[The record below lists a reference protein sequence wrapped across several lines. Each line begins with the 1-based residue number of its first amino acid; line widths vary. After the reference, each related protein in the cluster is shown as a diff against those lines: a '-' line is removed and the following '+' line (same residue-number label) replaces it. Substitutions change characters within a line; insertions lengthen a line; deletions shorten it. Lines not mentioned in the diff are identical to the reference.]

1 MSSPMEAVM
10 KLCVV
15 GGGKMAEAL
24 VGGLVATGWAEPAE
38 IGIIE
43 IAEERRSQL
52 LETFPGVWVAGDCAE
67 AARRPEFDVSDVLV
81 AVKPQHV
88 AEVAGELGAAGT
100 TRALSIAAGVRIG
113 ALLDGFGHEARI
125 IRAMPNTPA
134 LVGTGAAAIAA
145 SATAGDGD
153 LAWASGILSAVG
165 TVTVVDEVELDAVT
179 GLSGSGPAY
188 VFLLAEAMIAAGVAQ
203 GLAPDVADALA
214 RQTVLG
220 AATLLASSSDD
231 PARLRANVT
240 SPGGTTAAAIA
251 VMQERG
257 LEAIVQD
264 AIAAA
269 TARSVE
275 LGG

>member
-1 MSSPMEAVM
+1 M
-10 KLCVV
+10 KLCVA

-24 VGGLVATGWAEPAE
+24 VGGLIATGWADAPE
-38 IGIIE
+38 IGVIE
-43 IAEERRSQL
+43 IMPERREYL
-52 LETFPGVWVAGDCAE
+52 VAEFRGVHVAESCADACANE
-67 AARRPEFDVSDVLV
+67 GFDVSDVLV

-88 AEVAGELGAAGT
+88 AEVAADLGAGGA
-100 TRALSIAAGVRIG
+100 TRALSIAAGVRLE
-113 ALLDGFGHEARI
+113 ALLDGFGDHARV

-134 LVGTGAAAIAA
+134 LVGQGAAAIAA
-145 SATAGDGD
+145 SASATDADV
-153 LAWASGILSAVG
+153 AWAQQILQAVG
-165 TVTVVDEVELDAVT
+165 TVTVVEEQELDAVT

-188 VFLLAEAMIAAGVAQ
+188 VFLLAEAMVAAGIEQ
-203 GLAPDVADALA
+203 GLAPAVADALA

-220 AATLLASSSDD
+220 AAHLLHESSED
-231 PARLRANVT
+231 PAQLRANVT

-251 VMQERG
+251 VMQGEG
-257 LEAIVQD
+257 LEEIVGR

>member
-1 MSSPMEAVM
+1 M

-24 VGGLVATGWAEPAE
+24 VGGLIATGWAASRD
-38 IGIIE
+38 IGIVE
-43 IAEERRSQL
+43 IVEERRSYL
-52 LETFPGVWVAGDCAE
+52 VSAFPGVLVAADCAE
-67 AARRPEFDVSDVLV
+67 AAGRTDFDVGDVLV

-88 AEVAGELGAAGT
+88 TQVAAELGAAGT
-100 TRALSIAAGVRIG
+100 SRVLSIAAGVRLDSLI
-113 ALLDGFGHEARI
+113 DGFGTAARV

-134 LVGTGAAAIAA
+134 LVGQGAAAIAG
-145 SATAGDGD
+145 SATAGDED
-153 LAWASGILSAVG
+153 LEWASAILSAVG
-165 TVTVVDEVELDAVT
+165 TVTVVAESDLDAVT

-188 VFLLAEAMIAAGVAQ
+188 VFLLAEAMIAAGIAQ
-203 GLAPDVADALA
+203 GLDPAIADALG
-214 RQTVLG
+214 RQTILG
-220 AATLLASSSDD
+220 AATLLADSTDE
-231 PARLRANVT
+231 PAQLRANVT

-257 LEAIVQD
+257 LEAIVAD
-264 AIAAA
+264 AIEAA

>member
-1 MSSPMEAVM
+1 M

-24 VGGLVATGWAEPAE
+24 VGGLIATRWAQADE

-43 IAEERRSQL
+43 VVAERRAYL
-52 LETFPGVWVAGDCAE
+52 AETFPGAKIVESCS
-67 AARRPEFDVSDVLV
+67 AACESSEFDVSDVLV

-88 AEVAGELGAAGT
+88 AEVAVELGGGGA

-113 ALLDGFGHEARI
+113 ALLDGFGSQARV

-134 LVGTGAAAIAA
+134 LVGQGAAAIAA
-145 SATAGDGD
+145 SATADDQD
-153 LAWASGILSAVG
+153 LAWATEILSAVG
-165 TVTVVDEVELDAVT
+165 MVRVVAEPDLDAVT

-188 VFLLAEAMIAAGVAQ
+188 IFLLAEAMIAAGIEQ
-203 GLAPDVADALA
+203 GLSPEVADALG

-220 AATLLASSSDD
+220 AATLLAESSES
-231 PARLRANVT
+231 PVQLRRNVT
-240 SPGGTTAAAIA
+240 SPGGTTAAAITS
-251 VMQERG
+251 MQDSEIEKIVARG
-257 LEAIVQD
+257 
-264 AIAAA
+264 IAAA
-269 TARSVE
+269 VARSVE

>member
-1 MSSPMEAVM
+1 M

-24 VGGLVATGWAEPAE
+24 VGGLIATGWADADE
-38 IGIIE
+38 IGVIE
-43 IAEERRSQL
+43 IVDERRDYLQGA
-52 LETFPGVWVAGDCAE
+52 FPGIHVAASCAD
-67 AARRPEFDVSDVLV
+67 ACSNASFDVSDVLV

-88 AEVAGELGAAGT
+88 VQVASELGSGGAS
-100 TRALSIAAGVRIG
+100 RALSIAAGVRLQ
-113 ALLDGFGHEARI
+113 ALLEGFGATARV

-134 LVGTGAAAIAA
+134 LVGQGAAAIAA
-145 SATAGDGD
+145 SATAGPEDVT
-153 LAWASGILSAVG
+153 WAQEILSAVG
-165 TVTVVDEVELDAVT
+165 TVTVVQEHELDAVT

-188 VFLLAEAMIAAGVAQ
+188 IFLLAEAMTAAGIEQ
-203 GLAPDVADALA
+203 GLDPQTADALA

-220 AATLLASSSDD
+220 AATLLASSTED
-231 PARLRANVT
+231 AAQLRANVT

-251 VMQERG
+251 VMQEND
-257 LEAIVQD
+257 LEEIVGR

-269 TARSVE
+269 TARSLE

>member
-1 MSSPMEAVM
+1 M
-10 KLCVV
+10 KLCVA

-24 VGGLVATGWAEPAE
+24 VGGLIATGWAQPNE

-43 IAEERRSQL
+43 VVGERRDYL
-52 LETFPGVWVAGDCAE
+52 AETFRGVHLAESCSAACAE
-67 AARRPEFDVSDVLV
+67 PAFDVSDVLV

-88 AEVAGELGAAGT
+88 AEVATELGAGGA
-100 TRALSIAAGVRIG
+100 TRALSIAAGVRID
-113 ALLDGFGHEARI
+113 ALLDGFGAGARI

-134 LVGTGAAAIAA
+134 LVGQGAAAIAA
-145 SATAGDGD
+145 SGTASDDDLGWATQ
-153 LAWASGILSAVG
+153 ILSAVG
-165 TVTVVDEVELDAVT
+165 MVTVVDESQLDAVT

-188 VFLLAEAMIAAGVAQ
+188 IFLLAEAMIAAGIEQ
-203 GLAPDVADALA
+203 GLSPEVADALG

-220 AATLLASSSDD
+220 AATLLAESSES
-231 PARLRANVT
+231 PAQLRSNVT

-251 VMQERG
+251 AMQDRE
-257 LEAIVQD
+257 LEKIVGD

-269 TARSVE
+269 VARSVE

>member
-1 MSSPMEAVM
+1 M
-10 KLCVV
+10 KLCVA

-24 VGGLVATGWAEPAE
+24 IGGLLRTQWATAPE
-38 IGIIE
+38 IGVIE
-43 IAEERRSQL
+43 IVEERRQHL
-52 LETFPGVWVAGDCAE
+52 QNAFPGIVVAPSCTEACQGDS
-67 AARRPEFDVSDVLV
+67 FDVSDVLI

-88 AEVAGELGAAGT
+88 AEVAAELGAAGT
-100 TRALSIAAGVRIG
+100 QRALSIAAGVRLD
-113 ALLDGFGHEARI
+113 ALLAGFGANARV

-134 LVGTGAAAIAA
+134 LVGEGAAAIAA
-145 SATAGDGD
+145 STTAEPTDV
-153 LAWASGILSAVG
+153 AWAEQILSAVG
-165 TVTVVDEVELDAVT
+165 TVTVVEEHELDAVT

-188 VFLLAEAMIAAGVAQ
+188 VFLLAEAMVAAGIEQ

-220 AATLLASSSDD
+220 AARLLADSPDD
-231 PARLRANVT
+231 PAQLRANVT
-240 SPGGTTAAAIA
+240 SPGGTTAAAIG
-251 VMQERG
+251 VLQENS
-257 LEAIVQD
+257 LEEIVGR